1 MRVVAEILSL
11 AKAMPGFHVEVEN
24 PPYQSLVIE
33 YLHERG
39 PRGFPTV
46 SVAHYGEQNGDLM
59 RDPEMVFEIENSG
72 TAMAF
77 KPFYW
82 RNDYCGVEQYSV
94 RLEDSSVKIE
104 PELLREHE
112 EFTQLWSTNL
122 DQQGFLAAFSRSMPQ
137 QQQG

>member
-1 MRVVAEILSL
+1 MHVVAEILSF
-11 AKAMPGFHVEVEN
+11 AKAIPGFHVEVVN

-39 PRGFPTV
+39 PRGLLTV

-59 RDPEMVFEIENSG
+59 RDPEMVFEVEGSG
-72 TAMAF
+72 STMVF

-94 RLEDSSVKIE
+94 RLEGSSVKIE

-112 EFTQLWSTNL
+112 EFAVLWNENL
-122 DQQGFLAAFSRSMPQ
+122 DQQGFLPAFRRSLAQ
-137 QQQG
+137 QEP

>member
-11 AKAMPGFHVEVEN
+11 AKAMPGFHVEVVN
-24 PPYQSLVIE
+24 PPFQSLVIE

-39 PRGFPTV
+39 PRGLATV

-59 RDPEMVFEIENSG
+59 RDPEMVFEIEGAG
-72 TAMAF
+72 TAMVF

-94 RLEDSSVKIE
+94 RLEGSFLRIE
-104 PELLREHE
+104 PKLLREHE
-112 EFTQLWSTNL
+112 EFAQLWSSNL
-122 DQQGFLAAFSRSMPQ
+122 DQQGFLAAFSRSMSQ
-137 QQQG
+137 